1 MSNSYHQVAFA
12 EDQGRSNTRC
22 PCEPA
27 ETLGAIV
34 GGVVGGVALLCIVV
48 VVMVII
54 RSRKKKA
61 SPPTTAA
68 AETVKPQMVAIDS
81 IPMGTPVA

>member
-1 MSNSYHQVAFA
+1 MHFILIHWAFGGGCGGDGIA
-12 EDQGRSNTRC
+12 AD
-22 PCEPA
+22 A

-68 AETVKPQMVAIDS
+68 AEMVKPQMVAIDS
-81 IPMGTPVA
+81 IPMGKPVA